1 MGSFLVYKGARERS
15 CGRVAIHL
23 RYSHEV
29 QKLVS
34 FRSWLKNRYAEM
46 LFRTGLVSTS
56 RRRWPLILHYH
67 RIDPMA
73 FDQQME
79 YLTRWGRAISL
90 DRALACLAGEESPVP
105 GAVVV
110 TFDDAYRS
118 LYYDIR
124 PVLARHGVQA
134 TVYLVSDVTESGDAL
149 WFDLVEWAIFGWQ
162 GDYGDLLPE
171 SLIDAV
177 IPGDARG
184 TRRRALR
191 LLRRFSLD
199 ERERCVEEI
208 LKQAGLALNE
218 VPDRYRLVSWEQ
230 ARTMRKEGLITL
242 GGHTRTHPI
251 LTRVSQERAWD
262 EIAGSKARVE
272 KMLGCAVTHFAY
284 PNGQQGD
291 FDGRIAGM
299 VAEAGY
305 CSAVTTIA
313 ARLRPGNDRFALP
326 RWGIDD
332 EDTLATFAV
341 KIAGLWP
348 VGAIY
353 RRDL

>member
-1 MGSFLVYKGARERS
+1 MGSFLVYEGARERT

-23 RYSHEV
+23 RYSHGV
-29 QKLVS
+29 QNLVS
-34 FRSWLKNRYAEM
+34 IRSWLKKTYSEM
-46 LFRTGLVSTS
+46 LFRTGLVSIS

-67 RIDPMA
+67 RIDPVA
-73 FDQQME
+73 FDRQME

-110 TFDDAYRS
+110 TFDDGYRS
-118 LYYDIR
+118 LYDDIR
-124 PVLARHGVQA
+124 PVLARHDVPA
-134 TVYLVSDVTESGDAL
+134 TVYLVSDATERGGAL
-149 WFDLVEWAIFGWQ
+149 WFDLVEWAIWGWK
-162 GDYGDLLPE
+162 GEYGDLVPE
-171 SLIDAV
+171 SLREAV

-199 ERERCVEEI
+199 ERERCVEGI
-208 LKQAGLALNE
+208 LTQAGLALNE

-262 EIAGSKARVE
+262 EIVGSKARIE
-272 KMLGCAVTHFAY
+272 EMLGCAVTHFAY
-284 PNGQQGD
+284 PNGQEGD
-291 FDGRIAGM
+291 FDDGIAAM

-305 CSAVTTIA
+305 RSAVTTIA
-313 ARLRPGNDRFALP
+313 ARLGPGNDRFALP

-332 EDTLATFAV
+332 RDTLATFAV

-348 VGAIY
+348 VGAIC
-353 RRDL
+353 RRVR

>member
-1 MGSFLVYKGARERS
+1 MGFFLVYNGARERS

-67 RIDPMA
+67 RIDPVA
-73 FDQQME
+73 FDRQME

-90 DRALACLAGEESPVP
+90 DRALACLAGEERPISR
-105 GAVVV
+105 AVVV

-118 LYYDIR
+118 FYDDIR
-124 PVLARHGVQA
+124 PVLARYDIPA
-134 TVYLVSDVTESGDAL
+134 TVYLVSDITESGGAL
-149 WFDLVEWAIFGWQ
+149 WFDLVEWAIFGWR
-162 GDYGDLLPE
+162 GDNGDLLPE
-171 SLIDAV
+171 SLREAV
-177 IPGDARG
+177 VPGDSRG
-184 TRRRALR
+184 TRRKALR

-208 LKQAGLALNE
+208 LARAGLALNE
-218 VPDRYRLVSWEQ
+218 LPDRYRLVSWKQ
-230 ARTMRKEGLITL
+230 ARTMREEGLITL

-251 LTRVSQERAWD
+251 LSRVSQDRARD
-262 EIAGSKARVE
+262 EIVGSKERIE
-272 KMLGCAVTHFAY
+272 EMLGCAVTHFAY

-291 FDGRIAGM
+291 FDDRIAGM
-299 VAEAGY
+299 VAKAGY
-305 CSAVTTIA
+305 RSAVTTVA

-332 EDTLATFAV
+332 EDSLATFAV

-353 RRDL
+353 RRVR

>member
-1 MGSFLVYKGARERS
+1 MGSFLAYKGARERT
-15 CGRVAIHL
+15 CGRVVIHL
-23 RYSHEV
+23 RYSHGV

-34 FRSWLKNRYAEM
+34 FRSWLKNTYAEM
-46 LFRTGLVSTS
+46 LFRTGLVSIS

-67 RIDPMA
+67 RIDPVA
-73 FDQQME
+73 FDRQME

-90 DRALACLAGEESPVP
+90 DRALACLVGEESLVP

-118 LYYDIR
+118 LYDDIR
-124 PVLARHGVQA
+124 PVLARYDVPA
-134 TVYLVSDVTESGDAL
+134 TVYLVSDITGSGNAL

-162 GDYGDLLPE
+162 RDYGELLPE
-171 SLIDAV
+171 SLREAV
-177 IPGDARG
+177 VPGNTRV

-191 LLRRFSLD
+191 LLRRFPLE
-199 ERERCVEEI
+199 ERECCVEEI
-208 LKQAGLALNE
+208 LTQAGLALNK
-218 VPDRYRLVSWEQ
+218 VPDRYRLVNWEQ

-262 EIAGSKARVE
+262 EIAGSKARIE
-272 KMLGCAVTHFAY
+272 EMLGCAVTHFAY
-284 PNGQQGD
+284 PNGQEGD
-291 FDGRIAGM
+291 FDDGIAGM
-299 VAEAGY
+299 VAKAGY
-305 CSAVTTIA
+305 RSAVTTIA
-313 ARLRPGNDRFALP
+313 ARLRPGDDRFALA

-353 RRDL
+353 RRDR